1 MAKQK
6 YYKRKIVM
14 SSTAKVAHQRID
26 DHEKLCRIMQQ
37 ETNNKIHSLKN
48 QIIRLEK
55 IVVISAGLLIAGM
68 GTIIIELFR
77 RV

>member
-1 MAKQK
+1 MASKVK
-6 YYKRKIVM
+6 YLKRKVVM
-14 SSTAKVAHQRID
+14 SASMAHQRIN

>member
-1 MAKQK
+1 MASKVK
-6 YYKRKIVM
+6 YVKRKVVM
-14 SSTAKVAHQRID
+14 SANLAHQRIN

-55 IVVISAGLLIAGM
+55 IVIYSALLLIAGM

>member
-1 MAKQK
+1 
-6 YYKRKIVM
+6 M
-14 SSTAKVAHQRID
+14 SANLAHQRIN

-55 IVVISAGLLIAGM
+55 IVIYSALLLIAGM